1 MKILFLFADENH
13 CDYACDGVYIGLKNL
28 KHIVHAVPIPMALYK
43 AKPEH
48 FYSRVNGFYK
58 NYFVDNEPITHNILD
73 NDYDA
78 IFMESAGVPYK
89 LFPFYRKSSPHLD
102 RLLNSSIPKCC
113 LLGNDTFTYQP
124 LPNVRYDYKCKMAIR
139 EKQLQTPIVN
149 VPYINDF
156 PLHFTVP
163 EAWIKYVP
171 EKERSKDMF
180 LSMSPSNAARKD
192 ICTHFPLQHYNELS
206 TYIGKIREHRYG
218 ISVYGDGFTCQRDAE
233 IGGNSLLCIQ
243 SHPKWEGES
252 GYYGNCEAIYF
263 NDYNDLVKRIAE
275 LEKNGEYE
283 AQLKRCY
290 QFTKENL
297 TCEAQAE
304 KLLRWTLS

>member
-28 KHIVHAVPIPMALYK
+28 KHIVDAIPLPMALYK

-48 FYSRVNGFYK
+48 FYSRVNGFFK
-58 NYFVDNEPITHNILD
+58 NYFNYEPLYSHLKT
-73 NDYDA
+73 DYDA

-89 LFPFYRKSSPHLD
+89 CFPFYKNNDAFDKLLKSD
-102 RLLNSSIPKCC
+102 IPKCC

-139 EKQLQTPIVN
+139 EKQFQTPLVN

-163 EAWIKYVP
+163 QNWIKYIP
-171 EKERSKDMF
+171 EKERTKDIF
-180 LSMSPSNAARKD
+180 FSMSPSNSARQD
-192 ICTHFPLQHYNELS
+192 IATYLPLQHYETLS
-206 TYIGKIREHRYG
+206 GYINAIREHKYG
-218 ISVYGDGFTCQRDAE
+218 ISVYGDGYTCQRDAE
-233 IGGNSLLCIQ
+233 IGGNSLLCLYK
-243 SHPKWEGES
+243 HPKWKGES
-252 GYYGNCEAIYF
+252 GYYSENNAIYF
-263 NDYNDLVKRIAE
+263 NDYTDLKRQVSDIE
-275 LEKNGEYE
+275 RKGEYE
-283 AQLKRCY
+283 EYLKRCY
-290 QFTKENL
+290 TFTEQNL

-304 KLLRWTLS
+304 KLLEWTIHEG